1 MFLISRTFS
10 RQHPFP
16 LLGKRPAVASNVP
29 SEVPATA
36 VETLV
41 FSQYGGNRLQKI
53 LKDGEQ
59 GWYKIVVA
67 GGAHKD
73 GAGGYKGFSQK
84 ATYKVYLCPG
94 TALSCWSA
102 DANGIDGGPDGT
114 TKATY
119 GGSGCPYSVDTHS
132 QAGAG
137 AGARSSTPKGGGG
150 SGVVAYLY
158 KNSETQ
164 YRAGKPIVKQ
174 TMFGYS
180 QCPSFVYLDENGEPI
195 TLTTAPNLDSDLG
208 YAYTGYIPDPSST
221 TGGTIAVIGFLQ
233 NEPVPYVGQEVK
245 VYYEDDQTVP
255 FYVTTVAE
263 APKESVWCKVC
274 HGNLVMQ
281 GYDVYNTT
289 ATRIGYVAA
298 VTQNFRNRTVIVV
311 QYSGRQESYMLDP
324 NAKASASRQLY
335 YGWERNTTGTA
346 TDLDKQT
353 FWTNSA
359 TAAVTGQ
366 NGIFM
371 YEKVK
376 DKMCITTGSAN
387 TANATRR
394 ADLDTVGDTVAF
406 GVTSDSVF
414 ITQTIGGVTKTTGTG
429 AYFWL
434 LSGGGSYWG
443 GAGTDNWCAGA
454 ALGSCLRRTVPGQTN
469 GYDYSIAVGPSDAF
483 GASGGRDGQCVVI
496 DCNDAIA
503 YDPYDAVTTSG
514 WNDFASSNT
523 GAAGIV
529 EIYKLSDSTD
539 STKYAQKIYFPAS
552 DMAYTADLKLNDVFV
567 ETITI
572 PKSINTVEKFLQ
584 DVKQGDVIQ
593 ITLHGDNGST
603 EDYVYDI
610 TTETLAFGLILGSAP
625 WKIREYKE
633 RGDHKLG
640 FSAGNYGCILISGGG
655 AGGGINAAGS
665 TVPTNYGGRGGT
677 SLVRTFDFTNDT
689 TQVGVIHVGK
699 RGEAASGVGGTGY
712 AAGTRRDGTSGGQ
725 GGEPT
730 MITFNQNVTVENM
743 PVTLYSF
750 TNESNVMYTLN
761 SYPSTNGKLVQF
773 CDAQGVP
780 NGKTGYKSYNGTSYG
795 ITCQQDGLFYVD
807 RGGSGNANIQT
818 LYTGETR
825 CIFNEAT
832 GGGGGAGGDS
842 QNWRYGSGGAGGGG
856 GGTYR
861 VDMYNRDFYAIDGG
875 VGSSPN
881 GTNSG
886 TTGGSVQLVDGEPPI
901 DITNWSPAIS
911 PVSGFRGQNGVNS
924 TGGNGGSGYGAGGGD
939 GGQGNQ
945 NEFNAFCGAGGG
957 GAPGNWSGG
966 WGGYNNGSS
975 YQDNIAITRNWPF
988 GGEVEY
994 GRGGNGYDG
1003 NHTLDWYL
1011 GTDGYAYIYRYE
1023 SITGTTDCGGMVTYD
1038 YANWTWGTQTAYAGS
1053 MSINSAYPL
1062 NTVYCSSN
1070 QKWYCFGVGTGSTT
1084 PNVVSVADSPVDVTQ
1099 APAFGAFTE
1108 ITGINGSSKIVDV
1121 VILGNNF
1128 VAVDTGSTIYTAP
1141 ISAPNT
1147 FTQVAY
1153 DISGQWSRMC
1163 VVNGTLY
1170 LWTSTGTSF
1179 VKWCTD
1185 PAGTWTSASSNL
1197 NITTESEVM
1206 WDGTQFVAVIGSNG
1220 GVYTSPDGATWTQV
1234 STQNFSSTPTFIGK
1248 FPETYIFMDDR
1259 ARVWASFDLATWE
1272 RVAYRTVVSNRCHAD
1287 TDGTNISW
1295 VTTYVTTKV
1304 AYTYYSIGTEDP
1316 VDEIIDCGSVI
1327 DTQITETID
1336 NGVI

>member
-16 LLGKRPAVASNVP
+16 LFGKRPAIASNVP
-29 SEVPATA
+29 SEVPAT
-36 VETLV
+36 VTETLV
-41 FSQYGGNRLQKI
+41 YENSGLSTLTATIG
-53 LKDGEQ
+53 DGEQ
-59 GWYKIVVA
+59 GWYKVVVA
-67 GGAHKD
+67 GAGHKNGSGSYYGRGA
-73 GAGGYKGFSQK
+73 K
-84 ATYKVYLCPG
+84 ATYNVYFCPN
-94 TALSCWSA
+94 TELSFWGASN
-102 DANGIDGGPDGT
+102 DGLYGGPDALT
-114 TKATY
+114 RATY
-119 GGSGCPYSVDTHS
+119 GGSGLPYSINTNS
-132 QAGAG
+132 QAGGG
-137 AGARSSTPKGGGG
+137 AGARSGNSAGGGG
-150 SGVVAYLY
+150 AGLVAMLKY
-158 KNSETQ
+158 NSETS
-164 YRAGKPIVKQ
+164 YNCGTPVVKQ
-174 TMFGYS
+174 TMLGYS
-180 QCPSFVYLDENGEPI
+180 QCPSFVYLDENGNPI
-195 TLTTAPNLDSDLG
+195 TLTTAPSLDSDLG

-233 NEPVPYVGQEVK
+233 DEPVPYVGQEVK

-263 APKESVWCKVC
+263 APKESVYCKTC

-281 GYDVYNTT
+281 GYSVFNTT
-289 ATRIGYVAA
+289 GTRIAYVAA

-311 QYSGRQESYMLDP
+311 QYSGRQESYMYDP
-324 NAKASASRQLY
+324 NARPSFSRQIY
-335 YGWERNTTGTA
+335 YGWERASSGHAGTVQ
-346 TDLDKQT
+346 KQI

-359 TAAVTGQ
+359 TPSLSGQ
-366 NGIFM
+366 NGVFM

-376 DKMCITTGSAN
+376 DKMCISTAFAN

-394 ADLDTVGDTVAF
+394 PDLDTVSDTVAF
-406 GVTSDSVF
+406 GVTSDYQF
-414 ITQTIGGVTKTTGTG
+414 ISDVYQGANRTKGTG

-434 LSGGGSYWG
+434 LCG
-443 GAGTDNWCAGA
+443 GAGYWDGTNHWNAGCAF
-454 ALGSCLRRTVPGQTN
+454 GSVIQQAQSGQTG
-469 GYDYSIAVGPSDAF
+469 GYDYSTALGPGDSF
-483 GASGGRDGQCVVI
+483 GATAGRDGADVVV

-503 YDPYDAVTTSG
+503 YDNVDAVSIAGWLNFHAVNTTP
-514 WNDFASSNT
+514 T
-523 GAAGIV
+523 GFV
-529 EIYKLSDSTD
+529 QVYKLGDSTD
-539 STKYAQKIYFPAS
+539 VTKYAQKIYFPAS

-572 PKSINTVEKFLQ
+572 PKSLYPVERFLQ
-584 DVKQGDVIQ
+584 DVKQGDVVQ
-593 ITLHGDNGST
+593 ITLHGDNGSV

-610 TTETLAFGLILGSAP
+610 TTETIAFGLILGSAP
-625 WKIREYKE
+625 WKVREYKE

-655 AGGGINAAGS
+655 AGGGISAAGTS
-665 TVPTNYGGRGGT
+665 APTNYGGRGGT
-677 SLVRTFDFTNDT
+677 SLVRTFNFTNDT

-712 AAGTRRDGTSGGQ
+712 TAGSRRDGTSGGQ

-730 MITFNQNVTVENM
+730 IITFNQNVTVENM
-743 PVTLYSF
+743 PLTLYSF
-750 TNESNVMYTLN
+750 TNGSNVMYTLN

-818 LYTGETR
+818 IYTGETR

-832 GGGGGAGGDS
+832 GGGGGAGGYS
-842 QNWRYGSGGAGGGG
+842 QRWRYGSGGAGGGG

-861 VDMYNRDFYAIDGG
+861 VDMYNRDFYAINGG
-875 VGSSPN
+875 AGSSPN

-886 TTGGSVQLVDGEPPI
+886 TPGETVQLVDGEPPI
-901 DITNWSPAIS
+901 DITDFTPPIF
-911 PVSGFRGQNGVNS
+911 PVSGFRGENGVNS

-939 GGQGNQ
+939 GGRGNQ
-945 NEFNAFCGAGGG
+945 NEANAFCGAGGG
-957 GAPGNWSGG
+957 GAPGNWTGG
-966 WGGYNNGSS
+966 WGGYNNGSG
-975 YQDNIAITRNWPF
+975 YEDYIAHIRNWPF

-994 GRGGNGYDG
+994 GRGGNGYRQNDP
-1003 NHTLDWYL
+1003 LSWYL

-1038 YANWTWGTQTAYAGS
+1038 YANWTWGTETAYAGS

-1062 NTVYCSSN
+1062 NTVYCASN

-1084 PNVVSVADSPVDVTQ
+1084 PNVVSVADSPDDVTQ

-1153 DISGQWSRMC
+1153 NISGQWSRMC

>member
-41 FSQYGGNRLQKI
+41 FSQYGGNRLQKV
-53 LKDGEQ
+53 LQDGEQ

-102 DANGIDGGPDGT
+102 DANGLDGGPDGT

-180 QCPSFVYLDENGEPI
+180 QCPSFVYLDANGEPI

-208 YAYTGYIPDPSST
+208 YAYTGYIPDPAST

-233 NEPVPYVGQEVK
+233 DEPVPYVGQEVK

-353 FWTNSA
+353 FWTNSS

-366 NGIFM
+366 DGIFM

-394 ADLDTVGDTVAF
+394 ADLDTVGDKVAF

-414 ITQTIGGVTKTTGTG
+414 ITETIGGVTKTTGTG

-483 GASGGRDGQCVVI
+483 GASGGKDGPCVVI

-503 YDPYDAVTTSG
+503 YDTVDAVTTSG
-514 WNDFASSNT
+514 WNDFVSSNT

-539 STKYAQKIYFPAS
+539 VTKYAQKIYFPAS
-552 DMAYTADLKLNDVFV
+552 DMVYTADLKLNDVFV

-584 DVKQGDVIQ
+584 DVKQGDVVQ
-593 ITLHGDNGST
+593 ITLHGDNGSV

-610 TTETLAFGLILGSAP
+610 TSETIAFGLVLGSAP
-625 WKIREYKE
+625 WKVREYKE

-655 AGGGINAAGS
+655 AGGGISAAGTS
-665 TVPTNYGGRGGT
+665 APTNYGGRGGT
-677 SLVRTFDFTNDT
+677 SLVRTFNFTNDT

-699 RGEAASGVGGTGY
+699 RGEAPSGVGGTGY
-712 AAGTRRDGTSGGQ
+712 TAGSRRDGTSGGQ

-743 PVTLYSF
+743 PLTLYSF
-750 TNESNVMYTLN
+750 TNGSTVMYTLN
-761 SYPSTNGKLVQF
+761 SYPSTNGKLVRF

-780 NGKTGYKSYNGTSYG
+780 NGKTGYKSYDGTSYG

-832 GGGGGAGGDS
+832 GGGGGAGGNS

-861 VDMYNRDFYAIDGG
+861 VDMYNRDFYVIDGG
-875 VGSSPN
+875 AGSSPN

-886 TTGGSVQLVDGEPPI
+886 TTGETVQLVDGEPPI

-939 GGQGNQ
+939 GGRGNQ
-945 NEFNAFCGAGGG
+945 NESNAFCGAGGG

-966 WGGYNNGSS
+966 WGGSNNGSS

-988 GGEVEY
+988 GRAVEY
-994 GRGGNGYDG
+994 GRGGNGYRQNDP
-1003 NHTLDWYL
+1003 LSWYL

-1023 SITGTTDCGGMVTYD
+1023 SITGAIDCGNITSGSSGDWERATPTTVNDPNYRFPKSTY
-1038 YANWTWGTQTAYAGS
+1038 QKC
-1053 MSINSAYPL
+1053 
-1062 NTVYCSSN
+1062 TVYSPTS
-1070 QKWYCFGVGTGSTT
+1070 QKWYCYCTVSSTGVCVTTADVPSDITDAPQFGALTAVTVTNATIGQYIYD
-1084 PNVVSVADSPVDVTQ
+1084 VVVFNDTILVL
-1099 APAFGAFTE
+1099 APAQVF
-1108 ITGINGSSKIVDV
+1108 
-1121 VILGNNF
+1121 
-1128 VAVDTGSTIYTAP
+1128 TAP
-1141 ISAPNT
+1141 LNSPETLTRVFFDITDWVRIRTNGTDLFMWVGSYVYKASDPSGPWTRYATNISFPNT
-1147 FTQVAY
+1147 VQ
-1153 DISGQWSRMC
+1153 
-1163 VVNGTLY
+1163 
-1170 LWTSTGTSF
+1170 
-1179 VKWCTD
+1179 
-1185 PAGTWTSASSNL
+1185 
-1197 NITTESEVM
+1197 IT
-1206 WDGTQFVAVIGSNG
+1206 WDGEKFVCVRSANG
-1220 GVYTSPDGATWTQV
+1220 GVYTSDDGISWTEA
-1234 STQNFSSTPTFIGK
+1234 STQDFVNEPIFVGAFDG
-1248 FPETYIFMDDR
+1248 TY
-1259 ARVWASFDLATWE
+1259 
-1272 RVAYRTVVSNRCHAD
+1272 TVVDAAGCVWTSSNLTSWTKETTGVGSTSNKTTAG
-1287 TDGTNISW
+1287 TDETSIVYVHPSGGNGIAESFYLQQSIEP
-1295 VTTYVTTKV
+1295 VTET
-1304 AYTYYSIGTEDP
+1304 
-1316 VDEIIDCGSVI
+1316 IDCGSVI
-1327 DTQITETID
+1327 DTDITETID